1 MNLTWHYLLIFLGV
15 AVEGP
20 GVTLAAAAFAGSGIL
35 DPYLVFLAAGGGNLT
50 GDLCWYMLG
59 FLGHFESSL
68 YRFPPLKRL
77 EPQIARLK
85 TRMNQHAPQM
95 LLISKLSLGI
105 GSIPTLIAAGI
116 AHVAWWRVV
125 AVQLVGE
132 IIWTGSLV
140 LIGIFLGQYV
150 ARLERTLQIAGI
162 VGGAVLVAGLI
173 FLLRK
178 QFGEETKCKQNG
190 HS

>member
-1 MNLTWHYLLIFLGV
+1 MNLSWQYLLIFLGV
-15 AVEGP
+15 TVEGP
-20 GVTLAAAAFAGSGIL
+20 GVTLAAAALAGSGIL
-35 DPYLVFLAAGGGNLT
+35 DPYLVFLAAASGNVT

-59 FLGHFESSL
+59 FFGRFERSL
-68 YRFPPLKRL
+68 SWFPPLRRL

-105 GSIPTLIAAGI
+105 GSIPTLIAAGL

-125 AVQLVGE
+125 PVQLVGE
-132 IIWTGSLV
+132 TIWTGSLV
-140 LIGIFLGQYV
+140 LIGVFLGQYV
-150 ARLERTLQIAGI
+150 ARLERILQIAGI
-162 VGGAVLVAGLI
+162 VGGAIFVAGLI

-178 QFGEETKCKQNG
+178 QFNKKTNCKQNG
-190 HS
+190 YS